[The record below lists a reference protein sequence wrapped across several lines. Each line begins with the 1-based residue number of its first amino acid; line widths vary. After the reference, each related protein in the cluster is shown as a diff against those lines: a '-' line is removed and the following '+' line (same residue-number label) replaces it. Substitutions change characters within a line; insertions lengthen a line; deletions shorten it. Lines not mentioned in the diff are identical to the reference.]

1 MLLGIPEF
9 VAVIDTGSFT
19 QAANVLNCSK
29 SHLSQKIS
37 RLEQQL
43 GVQLMHRTT
52 RSLHITD
59 IGEQFYQQSKHSL
72 DLLNQAVA
80 QVQEAQN
87 TLCGRIRINSVGGYF
102 GEQILAP
109 AILTFMDVHPDV
121 AIDLDFT
128 SSHVDLI
135 GERYDIAVRMG
146 NLPDSSL
153 VAREIRLK
161 PHYLVAHPNY
171 LSQHSDLCHPN
182 DLRNHK
188 LICGSLLHWVFQNQ
202 NQQVEVP
209 LEGALCCPNGYVQ
222 VAAVKAGLGICRLPD
237 YYAEP
242 LINSGELVAILPQWN
257 QHLTP
262 ISVVYPKV
270 RFKVRRIQ
278 ALVEYL
284 VNWFAQHSK

>member
-1 MLLGIPEF
+1 MILGISEF
-9 VAVIDTGSFT
+9 VAIIDTGSFT
-19 QAANVLNCSK
+19 QAAKLLNCSK

-43 GVQLMHRTT
+43 GVQLIHRTT
-52 RSLHITD
+52 RSLRITD

-72 DLLNQAVA
+72 DLLNQAIT
-80 QVQEAQN
+80 QVQESQDN
-87 TLCGRIRINSVGGYF
+87 LCGRIRINSVGGFF

-109 AILTFMDVHPDV
+109 AIFTFMQLHPDV

-146 NLPDSSL
+146 KLPDSSL

-161 PHYLVAHPNY
+161 PHYLVAHSDY
-171 LSQHSDLCHPN
+171 LRLHPSLSHPN
-182 DLRNHK
+182 DLRKHK
-188 LICGSLLHWVFQNQ
+188 LICGSLKHWHFQSK
-202 NQQVEVP
+202 NQQVEVS
-209 LEGALCCPNGYVQ
+209 LDGALCCPNGYVQ
-222 VAAVKAGLGICRLPD
+222 LAAVKEGLGICRLPD
-237 YYAEP
+237 YYAES
-242 LINSGELVAILPQWN
+242 LINSGELISILPQWN

-262 ISVVYPKV
+262 VSIVYPKV

-278 ALVEYL
+278 ALVEHL
-284 VNWFAQHSK
+284 VSWFEHHSK